1 VLSSLSTGAG
11 SKLIVV
17 KIDSCIVTDA
27 KNAVKELQD
36 IHKIEKIDVVS
47 NGESLSF
54 LDIEHLL
61 RELAESIVCWRV
73 RGA

>member
-1 VLSSLSTGAG
+1 MLSSLSTGAG

-27 KNAVKELQD
+27 KDTVKELQD
-36 IHKIEKIDVVS
+36 IHEIEKIDVVS

-54 LDIEHLL
+54 LDIEH
-61 RELAESIVCWRV
+61 
-73 RGA
+73 